1 VSLFGADPCAKTNLT
16 VRHHRTTSTTT
27 TSTTTS
33 SSSSIESLLPYPSP
47 TGCAGLAAL
56 GGDGATYVTADGIAY
71 QLYCGIIPLPIFYN
85 ARSGDASIVNCL
97 SSCDLDPDCGAAY
110 LLNEICYYSETPESY
125 QAADDPE
132 AILAI
137 RAGSPY
143 PYQSL
148 SSSSSSE
155 SSTISSSSMEVPP
168 IYPDVTT

>member
-1 VSLFGADPCAKTNLT
+1 
-16 VRHHRTTSTTT
+16 
-27 TSTTTS
+27 
-33 SSSSIESLLPYPSP
+33 
-47 TGCAGLAAL
+47 
-56 GGDGATYVTADGIAY
+56 
-71 QLYCGIIPLPIFYN
+71 
-85 ARSGDASIVNCL
+85 
-97 SSCDLDPDCGAAY
+97 LDPDCGAAY

-155 SSTISSSSMEVPP
+155 SSTVSSSSMEVPP